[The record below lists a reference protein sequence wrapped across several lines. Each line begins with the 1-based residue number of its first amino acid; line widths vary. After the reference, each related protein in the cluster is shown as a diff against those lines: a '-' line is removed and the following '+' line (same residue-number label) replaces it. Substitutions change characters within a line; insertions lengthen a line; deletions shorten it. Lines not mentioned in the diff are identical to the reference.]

1 MLPDQLR
8 QQLQQAEAE
17 LVSIE
22 AASNMQES
30 VMQQPDPIDLA
41 ESLNTFL
48 AAAKGFGLL
57 FHQASRPL
65 QT

>member
-17 LVSIE
+17 LVNIE
-22 AASNMQES
+22 DASNMQES
-30 VMQQPDPIDLA
+30 VMQQLDPIDLA

-48 AAAKGFGLL
+48 AAAKGLNL
-57 FHQASRPL
+57 MFHQASHPL